1 MARRSRW
8 VRGFSFAM
16 TAVVGA
22 TMVAAVTPGV
32 SSAARKASTSYY
44 VNLGDSYAEGYQP
57 GTAGG
62 LETLHGYA
70 NHLVTDVARKH
81 ALTLENFGC
90 GGATTTSIL
99 NAIGCPP
106 GGLANDGVA
115 YPTTTQAAAALSFI
129 AAHQG
134 QIGLV
139 TISIGGND
147 FDGCLSSA
155 TPIPCA
161 AAALPVMEANIKTLA
176 SELRTAVGPSVPM
189 IAITYP
195 DVALAEWLL
204 GTTAGKSFASES
216 AAGFRQLINPTFV
229 AAYTPSNVS
238 FVDITKATGAYVPLT
253 KTVTFKPYGK
263 IPYAV
268 AEVCKLT
275 WMCAQANIHP
285 NNAGYTLIASQIA
298 KVYLKLAA

>member
-1 MARRSRW
+1 MW
-8 VRGFSFAM
+8 GRGITLAM
-16 TAVVGA
+16 TAVVSA

-32 SSAARKASTSYY
+32 SSAAKKAATSYY

-70 NHLVTDVARKH
+70 NRLVTDVAKKH

-90 GGATTTSIL
+90 GGATTNSIL
-99 NAIGCPP
+99 NTVSCPP
-106 GGLANDGVA
+106 GGLANDGVP
-115 YPTTTQAAAALSFI
+115 YPTTSQATAALSFI
-129 AAHQG
+129 AAHPG

-147 FDGCLSSA
+147 FDGCLSSP

-176 SELRTAVGPSVPM
+176 GELRAAVGPSVPM

-204 GTTAGKSFASES
+204 GTPAGKAFTSES

-229 AAYTPSNVS
+229 AAYAPSNVS
-238 FVDITKATGAYVPLT
+238 FVDITKATGAYVPLS
-253 KTVTFKPYGK
+253 KTVTLKPYGK

-268 AEVCKLT
+268 AQVCKLT

-285 NNAGYTLIASQIA
+285 TNAGYAFIAQQIA